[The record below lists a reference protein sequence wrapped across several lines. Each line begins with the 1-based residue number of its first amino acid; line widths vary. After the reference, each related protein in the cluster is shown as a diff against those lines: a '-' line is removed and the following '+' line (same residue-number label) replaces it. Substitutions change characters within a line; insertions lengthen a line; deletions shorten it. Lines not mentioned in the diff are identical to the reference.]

1 PLQVAGAREGRAR
14 DWGDQAGLRLPE
26 GALPRTREEPA
37 PTRSQCRAGE
47 SVHDAATIAECVGAV
62 SLKDEKCGDRKRKT
76 PNRRAERIA
85 SLPVTRNRRRAAFS
99 SQVLQRFLSSQSPR
113 VRGDRD
119 LEGAAAGAFEHASLQ
134 VPPRLHRQSAL
145 CAALRQ

>member
-1 PLQVAGAREGRAR
+1 AR

-99 SQVLQRFLSSQSPR
+99 SQVLQRFPNGEAER
-113 VRGDRD
+113 
-119 LEGAAAGAFEHASLQ
+119 
-134 VPPRLHRQSAL
+134 PPRSATSAPRAHTFFQRPRRL
-145 CAALRQ
+145 TTGASTARSSD

>member
-1 PLQVAGAREGRAR
+1 RRRLERGTSPTRATGAADGWTRSSRRGTAPSRGCARGRAR

-37 PTRSQCRAGE
+37 PARSQRRAGE

-62 SLKDEKCGDRKRKT
+62 SLKDEKCGDRQRKT

-85 SLPVTRNRRRAAFS
+85 SLSVTRNR
-99 SQVLQRFLSSQSPR
+99 
-113 VRGDRD
+113 
-119 LEGAAAGAFEHASLQ
+119 
-134 VPPRLHRQSAL
+134 
-145 CAALRQ
+145 